1 MSYFHFILNLQITE
15 KKEDRDKFSPYL
27 DLPSTREIFNEQNI
41 QPTGK
46 VTLFSGPFTLSA
58 KDSFVISSFVC
69 STKLTHNGD
78 CAHLVY
84 KKWPVNDDD
93 FLNDFFFSH
102 YFLVVLSLMLMVVYF
117 RVVLVLQLF
126 CWAFFSGKTSWQTP
140 PNSEIIWRNS
150 WK

>member
-69 STKLTHNGD
+69 STKLTHNGN

-84 KKWPVNDDD
+84 KKWPENDD

-102 YFLVVLSLMLMVVYF
+102 FFLVVLSLMLMVVYF

>member
-1 MSYFHFILNLQITE
+1 MSYFHILNLQITE

-69 STKLTHNGD
+69 STKLTHNGY
-78 CAHLVY
+78 CAYLEC
-84 KKWPVNDDD
+84 KKWPVNDD
-93 FLNDFFFSH
+93 FLNGFIT
-102 YFLVVLSLMLMVVYF
+102 VLCGVIHFDVMLIYC

-126 CWAFFSGKTSWQTP
+126 CWAYFSGKTSWQTP